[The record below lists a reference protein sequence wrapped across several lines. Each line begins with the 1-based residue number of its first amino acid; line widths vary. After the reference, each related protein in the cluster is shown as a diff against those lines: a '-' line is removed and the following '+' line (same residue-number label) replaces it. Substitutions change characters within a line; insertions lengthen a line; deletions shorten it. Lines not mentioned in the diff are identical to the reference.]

1 MPKSNKVV
9 AESNRLKIVE
19 RASFLFRE
27 KGIENVSVADVMQG
41 ASMTHGG
48 FYKHF
53 SSKATLASEACAGA
67 YGQVEKARTTWRD
80 EAGHRTLA
88 PFVHNYLSVLHRD
101 NPGHGCPI
109 AALAADVARAPDNS
123 HLQAEYVQGLK
134 AVAAEL
140 STCLEQSDHAK
151 EHLPLGILATLVGAL
166 VIARATK
173 GNSISD
179 QVLVDA
185 VSLLKGFSAH

>member
-1 MPKSNKVV
+1 MPKSSKMVS
-9 AESNRLKIVE
+9 ACNRLKIVN
-19 RASFLFRE
+19 RASYLFRE
-27 KGIENVSVADVMQG
+27 KGIENVTVADVMHG

-53 SSKATLASEACAGA
+53 ASKATLAAEACAGA
-67 YGQVEKARTTWRD
+67 YGQVEEVRTTWKDKEGR
-80 EAGHRTLA
+80 RTLE
-88 PFVHNYLSVLHRD
+88 PFIDNYLSALHRD

-109 AALAADVARAPDNS
+109 AALAGDVARAAENS
-123 HLQAEYVQGLK
+123 QLQAEYVHGLK

-140 STCLEQSDHAK
+140 STCIEQSDRAK

-173 GNSISD
+173 GNSISE

-185 VSLLKGFSAH
+185 VSLLKDFSSN